1 MENMS
6 MADARSLM
14 TTFQKRLSEVTTFL
28 GVAEIVDFVVDW
40 SATGTRNT
48 IFECLLEELLRENF
62 HLFFYINRALVCDR
76 LAFPTH
82 PA

>member
-14 TTFQKRLSEVTTFL
+14 TTFQKRISEVTTFL
-28 GVAEIVDFVVDW
+28 GVAEIVDLVVDW

-48 IFECLLEELLRENF
+48 IFKCVLAELERNF
-62 HLFFYINRALVCDR
+62 SLIFIYILNNLGRI
-76 LAFPTH
+76 
-82 PA
+82 